1 MQAAAAGDDL
11 PVAADPPLIVTVKKF
26 GSSET
31 VDLPA
36 HTAVTHVTGRYFEN
50 MDIRR
55 LKQELK
61 KRGVKLSTG
70 LRGVPRQRELSK
82 RLEKCIIAERSAMKR
97 AQGTGIAQ
105 MLKSNLHLIGEEN
118 ARRHRDLMDKAILRS
133 DFDHMVALISRGAAD
148 PDFETINGF
157 TPLIRACFCRNI
169 DAVRTII
176 SLGADPNYETRKYE
190 TAMIWAASV
199 DGGSQLLLAMVESA
213 EERNIKIDFDNE
225 TKLGVTALMAACEV
239 QNLEAIDVLIENL
252 KVNPDRKNGKGLTA
266 LMCACRFGKREAA
279 FKLLNSGA
287 KLNLKDRKGRDAV
300 AWTKEAGHYE
310 LAKTLTEESWRWK
323 RETSK
328 RGSLSS
334 IAGGVGKKLWKI
346 LRLRS
351 KVLRL
356 EGDWEVLWDPSS
368 AKEYYHNKV
377 TGDTT
382 WDIPKS
388 VFERQ
393 RNRWHE
399 AKDPISGTT

>member
-1 MQAAAAGDDL
+1 
-11 PVAADPPLIVTVKKF
+11 
-26 GSSET
+26 
-31 VDLPA
+31 
-36 HTAVTHVTGRYFEN
+36 
-50 MDIRR
+50 
-55 LKQELK
+55 
-61 KRGVKLSTG
+61 
-70 LRGVPRQRELSK
+70 
-82 RLEKCIIAERSAMKR
+82 MKR

-176 SLGADPNYETRKYE
+176 SLGADPKYETRKYE

-199 DGGSQLLLAMVESA
+199 DGGSQLLLAMAESA

-328 RGSLSS
+328 RDLFRASQVVWGKNCGRFCDFDPRCSGLKETGKCSGIQAVQKSTTTTKLLVTRHGIFQSPFLSDKE
-334 IAGGVGKKLWKI
+334 IDGTKQKI
-346 LRLRS
+346 PSVELR
-351 KVLRL
+351 
-356 EGDWEVLWDPSS
+356 
-368 AKEYYHNKV
+368 
-377 TGDTT
+377 
-382 WDIPKS
+382 KS
-388 VFERQ
+388 TLDYAQ
-393 RNRWHE
+393 TN
-399 AKDPISGTT
+399 P